1 MESTEL
7 MINDLV
13 KDDHDNIIRVEELL
27 YFGINGEWDGD
38 ERYGANAVYELL
50 SPIPLDDRILD
61 LNFKKENNTW
71 ILKKDIDDYGYIK
84 KNKKTMDESKRYK
97 FSMFFN
103 VGTSELYVNHV
114 HELQHILRLAGFPDY
129 ADNFRME

>member
-38 ERYGANAVYELL
+38 ECYGANAVYELL

-61 LNFKKENNTW
+61 LNF
-71 ILKKDIDDYGYIK
+71 IIGRDPLVVFVQMCK
-84 KNKKTMDESKRYK
+84 KNK
-97 FSMFFN
+97 
-103 VGTSELYVNHV
+103 V
-114 HELQHILRLAGFPDY
+114 P
-129 ADNFRME
+129 